1 MPAKLTTISA
11 GVAKRATDIG
21 KQILAHRKA
30 LGVSATTAAE
40 AAGMSRVTWYRIEK
54 GVTSITLGAFLS
66 TLDVLGLD
74 LRINQSTAP
83 PDVSDNDRTS
93 TESVPVHIALDD
105 YPQLKQLAWQIHGV
119 DVLSPRETLTI
130 YERNWRHLDFEAME
144 PHERNL
150 VDALR
155 QIFSGEIHNV

>member
-21 KQILAHRKA
+21 KQIRAHRKA

-54 GVTSITLGAFLS
+54 GATSITQGAFLS
-66 TLDVLGLD
+66 ALAVLGLD
-74 LRINQSTAP
+74 LRINQSLDQT
-83 PDVSDNDRTS
+83 DDSENNSNS
-93 TESVPVHIALDD
+93 TGSVPVHIALGD
-105 YPQLKQLAWQIHGV
+105 YPQLKQLAWQVHGV
-119 DVLSPRETLTI
+119 NVLSPREALTI
-130 YERNWRHLDFEAME
+130 YERNWRHLDFDVME